1 MAFERRALRYILG
14 LSSAVLL
21 SSPSTSRA
29 EVDPVTREIARTYM
43 AKGKAQRKQNDLKGA
58 LEQFRSAHQ
67 IMHVPTTGFEVART
81 QAMLGMLVEA
91 LDTLAQI
98 AQIPQAPNE
107 NEAFR
112 TARSAAGDLDK
123 ELKDRAPSA
132 IFSFVGLGPG
142 VTPKVSVD
150 SVPVPASSF
159 GTSYRLNPGQH
170 TISVKTD
177 DAEDKRLLT
186 FGEGE
191 AKRIE
196 FDLSR
201 GRDAAARGLGQPA
214 RADVAMNDVDVIPA
228 RSTPHGV
235 YVLAGVA
242 GLGVGTGV
250 VLVLLGNRRKSD
262 LESTCS
268 PYCSDESVDKA
279 RRLYTAANI
288 SFGIGAASAIA
299 SVVWAIAAP
308 TGSAHMRADSG
319 SPFAPRFVSIDVH
332 AVPSGAFLGLK
343 GTLE

>member
-1 MAFERRALRYILG
+1 
-14 LSSAVLL
+14 
-21 SSPSTSRA
+21 
-29 EVDPVTREIARTYM
+29 
-43 AKGKAQRKQNDLKGA
+43 
-58 LEQFRSAHQ
+58 
-67 IMHVPTTGFEVART
+67 
-81 QAMLGMLVEA
+81 MLVEA